1 MDKLT
6 FLLIDAEN
14 NNVIID
20 HNAPENIKAL
30 IYDCDGQ
37 PILGLCGKLKMSRA
51 EMTYCIA
58 HEMGHYHTGTYYTLY
73 SPLQIKEKYE
83 YQADVWMVKF
93 LIPPD
98 ELRQAIDKGYT
109 EPWQLAEYFD
119 VPECV
124 ILRAAYIYKCKG
136 IL

>member
-6 FLLIDAEN
+6 SLLIDAERN
-14 NNVIID
+14 NIIID
-20 HNAPENIKAL
+20 NDAPENIKAL
-30 IYDCDGQ
+30 IFDCDGQ
-37 PILGLCGKLKMSRA
+37 PVLGISKKAKMTQQ
-51 EMTYCIA
+51 EKTYCLA
-58 HEMGHYHTGTYYTLY
+58 HEMGHYHTGTYYTFH
-73 SPLQIKEKYE
+73 SPLQLKDKYE

-93 LIPPD
+93 LVPPD

-124 ILRAAYIYKCKG
+124 ILRAAYIYKCKE